1 MATRKKALQP
11 PKKKVSS
18 TFKHEWLNEIVRTDT
33 SDGPGRAVKLSDIF
47 MYDQASGVICKICME
62 AKVKGD
68 FATGKTWTEWKLD
81 YLKRHLRQKVHS
93 DAVSM
98 LYSRKHAPSISQL
111 LHESDEAREERL
123 KKTRSN
129 PEQIKTLI
137 DNVLLAIKI
146 NASMLSVQDIHNHMA
161 KYLDLPDSWRSKN
174 YAFEFV
180 ESINAVVQSEIMN
193 SVREA
198 RFHTLI
204 ADESTDITVHK
215 MLVLYIKFRE
225 KDEVHHKTVFA
236 GIIQLSGCSAQD
248 IVDAIVKFYADHG
261 LDLNKMVMLTSDGAS
276 VMLGKH
282 KGVTAL
288 LKRQIPHLTEQ
299 HCVAHREDLGIDDA
313 SDDVPLMKE
322 VETLLRTVYSMFS
335 RSSVKKAKFT
345 ELADVLE
352 VDSLSF
358 RPLNEVRWLSRY
370 QAVCALLRNYSVLTE
385 YCTKHAVN
393 DPIAKYCLRKL
404 TDSKY
409 RIALTVLG
417 DVLEE
422 LAQLCV
428 SLQRSNLT
436 VMDGHC
442 LARARIQKLRSQYL
456 GERVHWSR
464 QVSELLES
472 EKTVNTV
479 DIIMFVRKVCE
490 HLDARF
496 PENELREWA
505 AFDLDTLDATS
516 DFDHGVN
523 DVIKLTE
530 KFQALLGETED
541 VTTQICQ
548 QYNDFKFII
557 KEKRKTGALQ
567 TFAETAAWLMKSDGF
582 PDLTHLIDICGTFQA
597 SSADCERG
605 FSLMNRI
612 KTKSRNRLE
621 VNHLGQLMRIK
632 SRQAEG
638 PINLNKVYN
647 HWKLDKDRREKI

>member
-1 MATRKKALQP
+1 M
-11 PKKKVSS
+11 
-18 TFKHEWLNEIVRTDT
+18 
-33 SDGPGRAVKLSDIF
+33 
-47 MYDQASGVICKICME
+47 
-62 AKVKGD
+62 
-68 FATGKTWTEWKLD
+68 
-81 YLKRHLRQKVHS
+81 
-93 DAVSM
+93 
-98 LYSRKHAPSISQL
+98 
-111 LHESDEAREERL
+111 
-123 KKTRSN
+123 
-129 PEQIKTLI
+129 
-137 DNVLLAIKI
+137 LLAIKI

-180 ESINAVVQSEIMN
+180 EAINAVVQSEIMN

-261 LDLNKMVMLTSDGAS
+261 LDLSKMVMLTSDGAS

-313 SDDVPLMKE
+313 CDDVPLMKE

-352 VDSLSF
+352 VESLSF

-370 QAVCALLRNYSVLTE
+370 YAVRALLKNYSVLTE
-385 YCTKHAVN
+385 YCRKEAAN
-393 DPIAKYCLRKL
+393 DPISKYCYRKL

-409 RIALTVLG
+409 RVALTVLG

-422 LAQLCV
+422 LAQLCA
-428 SLQRSNLT
+428 SLQGSNLT

-464 QVSELLES
+464 HASELLES
-472 EKTVNTV
+472 EKTVNTA
-479 DIIMFVRKVCE
+479 DILMFVRKVCE

-496 PENELREWA
+496 PENELKEWA
-505 AFDLDTLDATS
+505 VFDVDILDATS
-516 DFDHGVN
+516 DFDHG
-523 DVIKLTE
+523 
-530 KFQALLGETED
+530 
-541 VTTQICQ
+541 
-548 QYNDFKFII
+548 
-557 KEKRKTGALQ
+557 
-567 TFAETAAWLMKSDGF
+567 
-582 PDLTHLIDICGTFQA
+582 
-597 SSADCERG
+597 
-605 FSLMNRI
+605 
-612 KTKSRNRLE
+612 
-621 VNHLGQLMRIK
+621 
-632 SRQAEG
+632 
-638 PINLNKVYN
+638 
-647 HWKLDKDRREKI
+647 